1 MKKTLVALAVLTL
14 LVTAVSFG
22 VARWSVHCA
31 MTAPTVNLNDTAWL
45 KHELNLT
52 DAQIAEVGKL
62 DRDFNTK
69 IGNCC
74 DKHCDARLALSKEL
88 EKSTIDLPKVNA
100 CVDQMTAAQAESEH
114 ATLNHILGI
123 RALLTPEQQQ
133 HYAKLVS
140 QQVCNSCPIDMS
152 HKAQ

>member
-1 MKKTLVALAVLTL
+1 MKKTLIALAVLTL

-31 MTAPTVNLNDTAWL
+31 MAAPTVNLNDTAWL

-52 DAQIAEVGKL
+52 DAQTAEVGKL
-62 DRDFNTK
+62 EKAYNTR

-74 DKHCDARLALSKEL
+74 DKHCDARLTLSKEL
-88 EKSTIDLPKVNA
+88 EKSSVDLPKVNA
-100 CVDQMTAAQAESEH
+100 CVDQMTAAQADSEH
-114 ATLNHILGI
+114 ATLDHILGI

-133 HYAKLVS
+133 RYAKLVS
-140 QQVCNSCPIDMS
+140 QQVCNACPIDMS